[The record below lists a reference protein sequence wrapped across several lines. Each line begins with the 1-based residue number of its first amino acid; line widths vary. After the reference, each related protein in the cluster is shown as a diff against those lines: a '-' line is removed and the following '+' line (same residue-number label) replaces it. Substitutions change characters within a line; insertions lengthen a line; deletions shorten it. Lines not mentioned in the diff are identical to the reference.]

1 MKTYKIIKSVEGY
14 PSKNSTYEKELT
26 FEDANSALSGHKR
39 ILKNHV
45 VEESENKF
53 SVENE
58 FGTKTIYSIEEN

>member
-14 PSKNSTYEKELT
+14 PSKNSTYEKELSI
-26 FEDANSALSGHKR
+26 EEAKLALSGHKR

-45 VEESENKF
+45 IEESENEF
-53 SVENE
+53 SIENE